1 MYTSLIKG
9 VQTMEEMNTKQ
20 LEELV
25 AVLIDKL
32 IADNRM
38 EDLQKATTVPADRDR
53 LLNEYNLI

>member
-1 MYTSLIKG
+1 
-9 VQTMEEMNTKQ
+9 MEELNTKQ

-53 LLNEYNLI
+53 LLKEYNLI